1 MARFEIDGMDE
12 IIDKMKSMQMLTGK
26 VAETMLMAAAAEVRE
41 AWRESAEEHAHRN
54 TGQMIASIGYP
65 RKPTAASD
73 SLTIDIYPQ
82 GKNTGGVRNAE
93 VAFVL
98 HYGTSKMPGSR
109 WVDDAD
115 SKSGPRVTAAMTRIW
130 DTYLETGTVPAVEV
144 PSWTAER
151 RAAKANAPRSK
162 STRFRD

>member
-1 MARFEIDGMDE
+1 MAVRRTD
-12 IIDKMKSMQMLTGK
+12 L
-26 VAETMLMAAAAEVRE
+26 AAEARQI
-41 AWRESAEEHAHRN
+41 WMESAAQTAELEGVTAKQRSRE
-54 TGQMIASIGYP
+54 ASIGYP

-73 SLTIDIYPQ
+73 SLAIDIYPQ